1 MLACAP
7 GDLCAILNRQ
17 RNGRRPMI
25 GPSSFTRLLPC
36 EIADPICFRG
46 MIVQPTMAQARP

>member
-25 GPSSFTRLLPC
+25 GPSSFRRLLPC